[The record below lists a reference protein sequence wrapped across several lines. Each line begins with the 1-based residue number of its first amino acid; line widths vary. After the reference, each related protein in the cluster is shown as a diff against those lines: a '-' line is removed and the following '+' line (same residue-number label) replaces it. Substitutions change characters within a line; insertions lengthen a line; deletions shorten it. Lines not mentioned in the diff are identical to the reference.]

1 MTRMRSEGNSAC
13 EEPPSCQLKKRI
25 VNLLLLVAS
34 GDNYCTLGCSKYLA
48 SVLQKSVLSFEP
60 NRVIEV
66 WPNSLAKPNI
76 WLVTY
81 DKDEI

>member
-48 SVLQKSVLSFEP
+48 EKSSVI
-60 NRVIEV
+60 R
-66 WPNSLAKPNI
+66 
-76 WLVTY
+76 T
-81 DKDEI
+81 

>member
-48 SVLQKSVLSFEP
+48 EKKQFCHLDRTEQLNFG
-60 NRVIEV
+60 
-66 WPNSLAKPNI
+66 
-76 WLVTY
+76 
-81 DKDEI
+81 

>member
-34 GDNYCTLGCSKYLA
+34 EDNYCTLGCSKYLA
-48 SVLQKSVLSFEP
+48 SVLQKRVLSFEP
-60 NRVIEV
+60 NRAVEV
-66 WPNSLAKPNI
+66 WPDSLTKPSV
-76 WLVTY
+76 WSVTN
-81 DKDEI
+81 DMNEI

>member
-60 NRVIEV
+60 NQAVEV
-66 WPNSLAKPNI
+66 WPNSLTKQNVR
-76 WLVTY
+76 LVTN
-81 DKDEI
+81 DEDEI